1 MNYKQIY
8 EGGNN
13 SEETLVIL
21 KGLRAF
27 LNDSSFLGLNQGEE
41 EIPEGKFEW
50 QNSRVNE
57 IESEP
62 KFEEEFQFVSPY
74 ISYHQR

>member
-1 MNYKQIY
+1 MIPHI
-8 EGGNN
+8 
-13 SEETLVIL
+13 S
-21 KGLRAF
+21 
-27 LNDSSFLGLNQGEE
+27 GLNQGEE

-62 KFEEEFQFVSPY
+62 NFEEEFQFGSPY
-74 ISYHQR
+74 ISYHRR